1 MTLLICS
8 VGAIGFMR
16 SEDLD
21 NGVRTPADAIIAMQ
35 NRQSLNTPPKPDLPT
50 QEYVREHGYPVNES
64 GETYGPNVEGF
75 DAPDLILAHPQGKLQ
90 GYLKESEDP
99 GVWVHNPDDA
109 MRYMEE
115 TRTICRNH
123 YRVMYLE
130 DGKTPIGLFP
140 MSCQACGFNMDGAQ
154 ASAFRVT
161 ESS

>member
-1 MTLLICS
+1 MKLKWF
-8 VGAIGFMR
+8 GAGFL
-16 SEDLD
+16 SACVLCLCC
-21 NGVRTPADAIIAMQ
+21 VLAY
-35 NRQSLNTPPKPDLPT
+35 QSLNAPPKPDLPT
-50 QEYVREHGYPVNES
+50 QAYVLEHGYPVNES
-64 GETYGPNVEGF
+64 GETYGPDVEGF

-140 MSCQACGFNMDGAQ
+140 ASCQACGFHITTNQQ
-154 ASAFRVT
+154 ACGFSVT
-161 ESS
+161 ENPLP

>member
-1 MTLLICS
+1 MKLKWF
-8 VGAIGFMR
+8 GAGFL
-16 SEDLD
+16 SACVLCLCC
-21 NGVRTPADAIIAMQ
+21 VLAY
-35 NRQSLNTPPKPDLPT
+35 QSLNAPPKPDLPT

-99 GVWVHNPDDA
+99 GVWAHNPDDA

>member
-1 MTLLICS
+1 MGASKGPPPHYRIILFPIIPAERKKHKGKSQSFLTLLICS

-64 GETYGPNVEGF
+64 GETYGPNIGIGGLNV
-75 DAPDLILAHPQGKLQ
+75 
-90 GYLKESEDP
+90 
-99 GVWVHNPDDA
+99 
-109 MRYMEE
+109 EE